1 MLHKKKTKE
10 KHCLGFFRSFKW
22 NLNSAFKSWFQFIS
36 LHTHIWM
43 IEEYQKLEAGCFD
56 LIFILFRNAIVSK
69 VLIRFFFLYKNC
81 LQVRRI
87 FFFAKQTV
95 FCWLFALFL
104 ALFYTLQSILF
115 IQFIYDVLKLSRL
128 VFVCFT
134 NCVFLFESHQRQ
146 LKAKN
151 SCKILFTFF
160 FRLKIYVQMVFEI
173 FSIFFIILL
182 NEMNKK
188 SDGT

>member
-81 LQVRRI
+81 LQVLLRKANSLLLAVCTI
-87 FFFAKQTV
+87 PSVILHFTIHIIYPIYLWCVEIVAISFCLLYKLCISFWKSPKTAK
-95 FCWLFALFL
+95 
-104 ALFYTLQSILF
+104 S
-115 IQFIYDVLKLSRL
+115 
-128 VFVCFT
+128 
-134 NCVFLFESHQRQ
+134 
-146 LKAKN
+146 
-151 SCKILFTFF
+151 
-160 FRLKIYVQMVFEI
+160 
-173 FSIFFIILL
+173 
-182 NEMNKK
+182 
-188 SDGT
+188 